1 MGFFPEPDIDFTDV
15 WLWIFDLWVFSKSV
29 NGINMSLTDSVNGQ
43 KYANGELVNKQKQH
57 ERGDHESE
65 IL

>member
-1 MGFFPEPDIDFTDV
+1 
-15 WLWIFDLWVFSKSV
+15 
-29 NGINMSLTDSVNGQ
+29 MSLTDSVNGQ
-43 KYANGELVNKQKQH
+43 KYANGVLVNKQKQR

>member
-1 MGFFPEPDIDFTDV
+1 
-15 WLWIFDLWVFSKSV
+15 
-29 NGINMSLTDSVNGQ
+29 MSLTDSVNGQ